1 MFTAAFNHTAPCAVK
16 RAGIP
21 DATQS
26 VSLCVQMKKLTAF
39 MELESVTRGCVERFL
54 RGEASWADLERDET
68 DRKSLILFFAPI
80 KMRVWIHSL
89 NTSNNSSKNEDSASF
104 LRMS

>member
-21 DATQS
+21 DATES
-26 VSLCVQMKKLTAF
+26 VSFCVQMRKLTAF

-80 KMRVWIHSL
+80 KMLVWIHSL
-89 NTSNNSSKNEDSASF
+89 NTSNNSLKNENFASYS
-104 LRMS
+104 RRS